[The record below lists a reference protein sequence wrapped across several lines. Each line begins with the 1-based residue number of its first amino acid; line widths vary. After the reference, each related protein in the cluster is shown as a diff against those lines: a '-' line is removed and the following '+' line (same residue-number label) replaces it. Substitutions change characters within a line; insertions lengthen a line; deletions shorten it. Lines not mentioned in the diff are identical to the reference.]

1 MAAIPRGIMA
11 ISRKNSDKSIS
22 IRYRIRQKKEAFNI
36 DRYFDDLEQAKLFL
50 EDTKTPEGRLAIL
63 QGKDRATLRPALIQA
78 QVDDIISNGR
88 ITLGNAIDSYVRK
101 YIDPKVDS
109 KIDKV
114 QRTAKVNKSRL
125 NVCKRVLVGRIKP
138 GHLTPSGAF
147 AHLKQQSKGW
157 ERVEIGGMFIDEMNE
172 EHTTGY
178 IIARQADG
186 IANSTIKR
194 EVGAMQSCINK
205 LIHTD
210 NKAHRALNGYNPFS
224 KSDKTLLKGGTKRR
238 RRVITDDEEE
248 RLLALMRQLRNKEV
262 PIIFALGLETG
273 MRRAELLSIRW
284 AQVDLE
290 AYTIDLDPE
299 QSKIGEERLISL
311 SDEAVAALKI
321 LPKKDERLF
330 HYKIEGWKTVWRRL
344 VNGSGIENLNFHD
357 LRRTAISRML
367 IETTSNSVAIAAM
380 LGAKSVRS
388 LEASTINPIKQS
400 HAAKRRGV
408 KTQQEIKDMVGH
420 SSDDMNLSYANIQGL
435 GRKTKT

>member
-11 ISRKNSDKSIS
+11 ISRKNADKSIS
-22 IRYRIRQKKEAFNI
+22 IRYRIRQKRESFNI
-36 DRYFDDLEQAKLFL
+36 DRYFDDLELAKLFL

-63 QGKDRATLRPALIQA
+63 QGKDRATIRPALIQA
-78 QVDDIISNGR
+78 EVDNILTNGR

-101 YIDPKVDS
+101 YIEPKIQS
-109 KIDKV
+109 PIDKV

-125 NVCKRVLVGRIKP
+125 TVCKRVLVGRIKP

-147 AHLKQQSKGW
+147 AGLKEKSKGW
-157 ERVEIGGMFIDEMNE
+157 EYVEIGSMFIDEMNE

-178 IIARQADG
+178 ILARQADG

-210 NKAHRALNGYNPFS
+210 NKAHRSLNGYNPFT
-224 KSDKTLLKGGTKRR
+224 KADKTLIKGGNKRR

-248 RLLALMRQLRNKEV
+248 KLLDLMRKLRNKEV

-273 MRRAELLSIRW
+273 MRRAELLAIRW
-284 AQVDLE
+284 DQVDLE
-290 AYTIDLDPE
+290 GYTIDLDPE
-299 QSKIGEERLISL
+299 QAKSCEERLISL
-311 SDEAVAALKI
+311 SDEAVAALNALK
-321 LPKKDERLF
+321 KKDERCF
-330 HYKIEGWKTVWRRL
+330 HFKIEGFKTSWRRL
-344 VNGSGIENLNFHD
+344 VKGSGIENLRFHD
-357 LRRTAISRML
+357 LMRSAISRML
-367 IETTSNSVAIAAM
+367 IETTSNSVTIAAM

-388 LEASTINPIKQS
+388 LETSMINPLKQAQ
-400 HAAKRRGV
+400 AAKRSGARS
-408 KTQQEIKDMVGH
+408 QQEIKDMVGH

-435 GRKTKT
+435 KKR